1 MCYSDDH
8 LQHPLSPTRQTY
20 PKPEYEYFISVGS
33 EKYDDLDEA
42 IETAN
47 KYALDDITN
56 CRFEDMQP
64 ITVKKYYKDGGYIDT
79 VHIADPKQIAV
90 TGFELYIELHKLESS
105 QFGRTSDT
113 QVRINEIKKELT
125 KIIEL

>member
-1 MCYSDDH
+1 MNSDYLD
-8 LQHPLSPTRQTY
+8 QPNSPTRQTY
-20 PKPEYEYFISVGS
+20 TKPEYEYFINVGS

-64 ITVKKYYKDGGYIDT
+64 ITVKKYYKDGDYIDT
-79 VHIADPKQIAV
+79 VHEADPKQISVSIA
-90 TGFELYIELHKLESS
+90 ELYIELHKLESVQWS
-105 QFGRTSDT
+105 KNSDE
-113 QVRINEIKKELT
+113 QVRINEIKNELT